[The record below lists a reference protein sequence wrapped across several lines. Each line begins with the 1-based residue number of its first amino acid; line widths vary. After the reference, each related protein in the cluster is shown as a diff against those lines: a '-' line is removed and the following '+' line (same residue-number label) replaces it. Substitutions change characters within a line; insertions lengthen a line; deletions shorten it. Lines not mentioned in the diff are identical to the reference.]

1 MQLVTGY
8 NVLSAHYSLIKKV
21 LEDHYNTLN
30 SIPETVSQWA
40 TIGGLSTQPALTVS

>member
-8 NVLSAHYSLIKKV
+8 NVLPTHYSLIKKV

-30 SIPETVSQWA
+30 SGPRKA
-40 TIGGLSTQPALTVS
+40 LHRADPALYKKS